1 MSKKGMTLNLK
12 VPSFLQLEET
22 IGYKFSDKK
31 LIQRAMTH
39 QSALDV
45 GDFVEKGNQRLEF
58 LGDRVLGL
66 VIAEYLFSQSKNF
79 TEGQLAPRLN
89 MLVSKQACA
98 RAAEKINLGKY
109 IVMGLQESSS
119 GGRLKVSI
127 LGDACEALIAAIYRD
142 GGLEQA
148 RRFILDVWSE
158 QIAEVYESSCVKDPK
173 TLLQEFVQARKGK
186 LPVYKLVETDGPAHK
201 PQFTVELKVLGWTS
215 IGVAFSKQEAERAA
229 ARVALRELTK
239 EFGEL

>member
-1 MSKKGMTLNLK
+1 MNRKKMIISSTG
-12 VPSFLQLEET
+12 PSYRELENT
-22 IGYKFSDKK
+22 IGYEFSDKQ
-31 LIQRAMTH
+31 LLQRAMTH

-45 GDFVEKGNQRLEF
+45 GDFIEKGNQRLEF

-79 TEGQLAPRLN
+79 SEGQLAPRLN

-109 IVMGLQESSS
+109 IVMGLQESAS
-119 GGRLKVSI
+119 GGRLKISI

-142 GGLEQA
+142 GGIEAA
-148 RRFILDVWSE
+148 RQFILDVWAE
-158 QIAEVYESSCVKDPK
+158 QIAEVYDSSCVKDPK
-173 TLLQEFVQARKGK
+173 TLLQEFVQARQGK
-186 LPVYKLVETDGPAHK
+186 LPVYKLVRRDGPDHK
-201 PQFTVELKVLGWTS
+201 PEFTVELKVMGWTS
-215 IGVAFSKQEAERAA
+215 IGVAFSKQEAERVA
-229 ARVALRELTK
+229 ARVALQELTR